1 VRVIRLISVVL
12 GVGLIVAVVAVYVS
26 RTTELSRER
35 DLPVETAAD
44 LAVVELDATAGVVD
58 AVAEFST
65 TPDRAVAA
73 LSTQSL
79 GGDACAIVLG
89 DTVGADAVCADSDGS
104 IRSGVGLDGDAGFVG
119 VLEALV
125 DETFSDPVVDGTLV
139 FRSVGP
145 DVAIAAAVPIERLA
159 LSSRVSTSRSEGIS
173 IDVVEGGGPS
183 GVSTV
188 GDRREVSRAL
198 SGAPGWAVVAS
209 APEAVELA
217 PADRT
222 GLALLFGQAVLLLLL
237 CGITLV
243 ADRRHL
249 VERASLD
256 PLTRL
261 PNRGEFERRG
271 ETLVET
277 AVRGGEGVCLMLVDL
292 DGFKAINDT
301 HGHHAGD
308 EILKVVGMRL
318 RNAVR
323 GYDLVARWGGD
334 EFVIVL
340 QGIDNEV
347 FATSR
352 AAGLAAL
359 VTEPLRSDDAAAPRL
374 QVGASVG
381 IALLGPHGES
391 LTELVEAAD
400 AAMYEAKRAGE
411 PYRVA
416 AYAGSRAVLDPA

>member
-1 VRVIRLISVVL
+1 MIRLISVFL
-12 GVGLIVAVVAVYVS
+12 GMGLIVAVVAVYVS
-26 RTTELSRER
+26 RTAELSRER
-35 DLPVETAAD
+35 DLRVETAAD
-44 LAVVELDATAGVVD
+44 LAVVELDAIAGVVG
-58 AVAEFST
+58 AAAGYSVSPE
-65 TPDRAVAA
+65 RAVAA
-73 LSTQSL
+73 LTSQSL
-79 GGDACAIVLG
+79 GGEVCATSPA
-89 DTVGADAVCADSDGS
+89 DTVGAGAVCARSDGS
-104 IRSGVGLDGDAGFVG
+104 IVIGAALDGEPGFAA
-119 VLEALV
+119 VLEALSAEDVPDRVV
-125 DETFSDPVVDGTLV
+125 DEALLL
-139 FRSVGP
+139 RSVGP
-145 DVAIAAAVPIERLA
+145 DVVVAVAAPIEQLA
-159 LSSRVSTSRSEGIS
+159 LSAQFSTASGGQIS
-173 IDVVEGGGPS
+173 IDVVEDGGP
-183 GVSTV
+183 VTITTV

-198 SGAPGWAVVAS
+198 SGAPGWVVVAS
-209 APEAVELA
+209 APAAIELA

-222 GLALLFGQAVLLLLL
+222 GLALLFMQAVLLLLL

-243 ADRRHL
+243 GDRRHL

-271 ETLVET
+271 RTLVET
-277 AVRGGEGVCLMLVDL
+277 AIRGGEGVCLMLVDL
-292 DGFKAINDT
+292 DGFKSINDN

-359 VTEPLRSDDAAAPRL
+359 VTEPLRSDDVAAPRL
-374 QVGASVG
+374 QVGVSVG
-381 IALLGPHGES
+381 IAMLGAHGES